1 MRASTT
7 LYHGPI
13 VHSLSLDE
21 LEYAVDALVCV
32 SSDGIILWIEKNV
45 DSSELQQRAA
55 SHGLIL
61 DGSNYA
67 VEIVQLQGHEF
78 LCPGLIDTH
87 TVCEAGST

>member
-1 MRASTT
+1 MHASTT

-32 SSDGIILWIEKNV
+32 SPDGTINWIERNV
-45 DSSELQQRAA
+45 DTSEIQDRAA

-61 DGSNYA
+61 DGTNNA
-67 VEIVQLQGHEF
+67 VEIVQLGGHEF

-87 TVCEAGST
+87 TVSMID